1 MQAKNDA
8 AAPVWIFMLFCLI
21 NFANYFDR
29 SIIPGAPAQFQY
41 FIQTVTSS
49 NDMGTLLGLLAA
61 SFIMSFTISIPLF
74 GYLAMFVQP
83 FRLVAIGLA
92 AWCVAVV
99 LCSLSKDT
107 QSFELLLAGRILSG
121 VGEASFQCVAPPFIH
136 EYAPPHQQTLWFGIF
151 TVSSVLGGT
160 FGAIA
165 ASTMASSPLDW
176 SALFAIEGLAMLPFV
191 GVCLYGV
198 PAMYNAVPPSETTGK
213 TQRLLSSTETTPTFL
228 AQLKE
233 VCCNR
238 IFLWVSAGG
247 AAINFAM
254 SGLGLF
260 ANLLLIGLKVFSN
273 ETDANVMTGIPGSK
287 KFFKF

>member
-1 MQAKNDA
+1 MQAKHDA

-21 NFANYFDR
+21 NYANYFDR

-92 AWCVAVV
+92 AWCVVVV
-99 LCSLSKDT
+99 LCSLSKDA

-136 EYAPPHQQTLWFGIF
+136 DYAPPHQQTLCFDHGII
-151 TVSSVLGGT
+151 TTGLECT
-160 FGAIA
+160 
-165 ASTMASSPLDW
+165 
-176 SALFAIEGLAMLPFV
+176 FAIEGLAMLPFV

-198 PAMYNAVPPSETTGK
+198 PAMYNAVPPSETTGE
-213 TQRLLSSTETTPTFL
+213 TQRLLSSTETTPTFW

>member
-1 MQAKNDA
+1 MQAKHDA

-21 NFANYFDR
+21 NYANYFDR
-29 SIIPGAPAQFQY
+29 SIIPSAPAQFQY

-92 AWCVAVV
+92 AWCVVVV
-99 LCSLSKDT
+99 LCSLSKDA

-136 EYAPPHQQTLWFGIF
+136 DYAPPHQQTLWFGIF
-151 TVSSVLGGT
+151 TVSSVLG
-160 FGAIA
+160 
-165 ASTMASSPLDW
+165 
-176 SALFAIEGLAMLPFV
+176 
-191 GVCLYGV
+191 
-198 PAMYNAVPPSETTGK
+198 
-213 TQRLLSSTETTPTFL
+213 
-228 AQLKE
+228 
-233 VCCNR
+233 
-238 IFLWVSAGG
+238 GG

>member
-1 MQAKNDA
+1 MQAKHDA

-29 SIIPGAPAQFQY
+29 NIIPGAPAQFQY

-49 NDMGTLLGLLAA
+49 NDMGTLLGLLTS

-74 GYLAMFVQP
+74 GCLAMFVQP

-92 AWCVAVV
+92 VC
-99 LCSLSKDT
+99 LSKDA

-151 TVSSVLGGT
+151 SVSSVLGGT
-160 FGAIA
+160 FGGIA
-165 ASTMASSPLDW
+165 ASTMASSTLGW
-176 SALFAIEGLAMLPFV
+176 SALFAIEGIAMLPFV

-198 PAMYNAVPPSETTGK
+198 PAMYNTVPPSETTGE
-213 TQRLLSSTETTPTFL
+213 TQRLLSSTETKPTFW
-228 AQLKE
+228 AE
-233 VCCNR
+233 SD
-238 IFLWVSAGG
+238 IFKKILPGTIIS
-247 AAINFAM
+247 I
-254 SGLGLF
+254 
-260 ANLLLIGLKVFSN
+260 FSN
-273 ETDANVMTGIPGSK
+273 TFLYCRFGPKLEI
-287 KFFKF
+287 